1 MLEGKIVLLVDDDE
15 RNIFALSAVLKPQ
28 KPIIVEAIDGID
40 CLEKLKTLN
49 KVDIV
54 LLDMMMP
61 NMDGYQTL
69 KEIRKNKKT
78 KHIPVISITAQA
90 MRGDREKCL
99 ESGADDYCSKPIDIE
114 ILLKKIIRLL
124 NL

>member
-1 MLEGKIVLLVDDDE
+1 MLVDDDE
-15 RNIFALSAVLKPQ
+15 RNIFALSAVLKPH
-28 KPIIVEAIDGID
+28 KPIIVEATDGID
-40 CLEKLKTLN
+40 CLEKLKTLK

-78 KHIPVISITAQA
+78 KEIPVISITAQA

-99 ESGADDYCSKPIDIE
+99 ESGANDYCSKPIDIE